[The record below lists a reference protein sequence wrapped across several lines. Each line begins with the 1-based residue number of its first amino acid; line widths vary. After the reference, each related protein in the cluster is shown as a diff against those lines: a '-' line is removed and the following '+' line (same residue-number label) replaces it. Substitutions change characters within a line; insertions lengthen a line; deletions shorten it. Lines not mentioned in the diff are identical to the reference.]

1 MSQVSLASLRLGALL
16 AEGGEGRVFEVVG
29 EAGRGSGRFVYK
41 ELRQP
46 RPLMSL
52 APLVAFPSALAVAE
66 RELAC
71 RVVSSSAWPTAL
83 VVGDGPAYEGSAT
96 VALGT
101 VMPRAPEGFWLR
113 HRDGT
118 ARPASLSYLAG
129 DPDRIAV
136 AYGIQVP
143 GPGTAGR
150 VGVVYALARLLE
162 AWQAEK
168 GPAHVIHGDLSARNV
183 LWSLAPT
190 PAVYVLDCDGATL
203 SSGAGLTPTD
213 GAAADSH
220 LRATTPNWDDP
231 TLPPGRT
238 PTEGSDRYAL
248 ALAFLR
254 VVGAAH
260 FPLQARQRTNEHVDV
275 DLELPRTWRKLPGT
289 APLWRLCE
297 RSLSLVNDGDR
308 PRPSEWAGELEVLLD
323 RLGSSELAAAVRT
336 AQGDPRSHHS
346 AAAAGAPSGS
356 VPGAARRGGP
366 LAAGGPVGGESA
378 AGRDAAPAAGAD
390 TGPPPAPDVT
400 LWPVL
405 RHRAPSTWQ
414 LISAALVGAGC
425 WWRRARRGGPSR
437 RPDGPAGRPEATS
450 GLGPCSRPGGEPAAF
465 TRTEGPRLAP
475 LGRRVDGRH
484 RRGVRGT
491 FLGGDGRQPLDRA
504 LSPSRPMGHAFARAL
519 G

>member
-1 MSQVSLASLRLGALL
+1 LSQVPLASPRVGALL

-29 EAGRGSGRFVYK
+29 GAGLGSGRFVYK

-52 APLVAFPSALAVAE
+52 APLVAFPSALAAAE
-66 RELAC
+66 QELAS

-83 VVGDGPAYEGSAT
+83 VVGDGPAHEGSAPL
-96 VALGT
+96 VLGT
-101 VMPRAPEGFWLR
+101 VMPRAPDGFWLR

-118 ARPASLSYLAG
+118 ARLASLSYLAG

-136 AYGIQVP
+136 AYGVQVP
-143 GPGTAGR
+143 APGTAGR
-150 VGVVYALARLLE
+150 LGVVYALARLLE
-162 AWQAEK
+162 AWQSEK
-168 GPAHVIHGDLSARNV
+168 GPARVIHGDLSARNV
-183 LWSLAPT
+183 LWSLVPA
-190 PAVYVLDCDGATL
+190 PAVYVLDCDGANL
-203 SSGAGLTPTD
+203 SPGAGLSSAD

-231 TLPPGRT
+231 ALPPGSA

-248 ALAFLR
+248 GLAFLR

-297 RSLSLVNDGDR
+297 RSLSLVNAGDR
-308 PRPSEWAGELEVLLD
+308 PGPSEWAGELEVLLE
-323 RLGSSELAAAVRT
+323 RLGSSGLAAAARA

-346 AAAAGAPSGS
+346 AAAG
-356 VPGAARRGGP
+356 
-366 LAAGGPVGGESA
+366 
-378 AGRDAAPAAGAD
+378 GRDEARSADADNGSPA
-390 TGPPPAPDVT
+390 APDVT

-414 LISAALVGAGC
+414 LISARSLAPAAGADGLAGAGLVAGLTARQVARRLLVAWGRAHVLAVSLLRSPGRRGHGLRRLAGVLMADIGGACVALFLVGMAVSP
-425 WWRRARRGGPSR
+425 WI
-437 RPDGPAGRPEATS
+437 
-450 GLGPCSRPGGEPAAF
+450 GL
-465 TRTEGPRLAP
+465 
-475 LGRRVDGRH
+475 
-484 RRGVRGT
+484 
-491 FLGGDGRQPLDRA
+491 
-504 LSPSRPMGHAFARAL
+504 
-519 G
+519 